1 MNNFIELHD
10 FYSKESVLINTRHIT
25 YVTPLFD
32 LESEEYATLI
42 NFEAE
47 DVNYTVTESY
57 EEVKRL
63 LAAIEYVHMEDE
75 DDDEE

>member
-10 FYSKESVLINTRHIT
+10 FYHKEPVLINTRHIT

-32 LESEEYATLI
+32 LENEEYATLI

-47 DVNYTVTESY
+47 DANYTVTETY
-57 EEVKRL
+57 EEVKQL
-63 LAAIEYVHMEDE
+63 LAAVEYVYK
-75 DDDEE
+75 EEEND

>member
-1 MNNFIELHD
+1 MNNFIELHA
-10 FYSKESVLINTRHIT
+10 FYRDKEPVLINARHIT

-47 DVNYTVTESY
+47 DSNYTAIESY

-63 LAAIEYVHMEDE
+63 LAAVEYVYK
-75 DDDEE
+75 EEEND

>member
-10 FYSKESVLINTRHIT
+10 FYRKESVLINTRHIT

-47 DVNYTVTESY
+47 DSNYTVTESY
-57 EEVKRL
+57 EEVKKL
-63 LAAIEYVHMEDE
+63 LAAVEYVHMKEE

>member
-10 FYSKESVLINTRHIT
+10 FYRKELVLINTRHIT

-47 DVNYTVTESY
+47 DSNYTVTESY
-57 EEVKRL
+57 EEVKQL
-63 LAAIEYVHMEDE
+63 LAAVEYVYK
-75 DDDEE
+75 EEE

>member
-25 YVTPLFD
+25 YVTPLFE
-32 LESEEYATLI
+32 LESEDATLI

-47 DVNYTVTESY
+47 DSSYIVTETY
-57 EEVKRL
+57 EEVKKL
-63 LAAIEYVHMEDE
+63 LATVEYVYK
-75 DDDEE
+75 EEE

>member
-10 FYSKESVLINTRHIT
+10 FYHKESVLINTRHIT

-47 DVNYTVTESY
+47 GSNYTVTESY
-57 EEVKRL
+57 EEVKKL
-63 LAAIEYVHMEDE
+63 LATVEYMYKG
-75 DDDEE
+75 EE